1 MEGDVQKATTML
13 LILKQTRITQTA
25 HITNVIQQ
33 SKQKIQIHM
42 NSSTENTTKILPC
55 FLPVTPAINLT
66 STKEIPGH
74 RKR

>member
-42 NSSTENTTKILPC
+42 NSSTENTTKILP
-55 FLPVTPAINLT
+55 
-66 STKEIPGH
+66 
-74 RKR
+74 